1 MSFFERLEQLAKERN
16 SLLCVGLDP
25 HQGDLPTPSAKAAR
39 DFCLKIID
47 ATKDLAIAYKPNIAF
62 FEVFDADGM
71 VALKQVIAAI
81 PEEIPV
87 ILDAKRG
94 DISSTAAAY
103 AQAAFEVFKADAI
116 TLNAYLGHDS
126 ISPFIQNPEKG
137 VFLLCKT
144 SNPGSSD
151 LQDQKLVSGRTVYE
165 QVAQSAKKWN
175 TKDNVG
181 LVVGATHPTA
191 LQNVRRTASNLWI
204 LAPGVGA
211 QGGNLE
217 EALRHGLRS
226 DGLGLLFPVSRGISQ
241 AINPHHSAVNL
252 NHKIKKTRKEWASR
266 PPLPDTHHL
275 TELAVNIYEA
285 GSVKFGEFTLKSGLK
300 SPVYIDLRQLASH
313 PELLFQIASAYS
325 LILESL
331 TFDRLAAIPYAAL
344 PIGTAV
350 SLQGNWPM
358 IYPRKEV
365 KEYGTKANIE
375 GEYNPGER
383 AVVIDDLTTT
393 GGSKFEIIETLSY
406 AGLDVKD
413 IVVLIDRESG
423 AAETLKN
430 EGFRLHTVFTLTQL
444 AEILRENRLIT
455 KQQKQAVVAFIK
467 ESATQ

>member
-25 HQGDLPTPSAKAAR
+25 HQDDLPTRSAKAAR
-39 DFCLKIID
+39 DFCLKIIE
-47 ATKDLAIAYKPNIAF
+47 ATKDLVVAYKPNIAF
-62 FEVFDADGM
+62 FEVFDAEGM
-71 VALKQVIAAI
+71 DALKQVIAAV

-94 DISSTAAAY
+94 DISSTAIAY
-103 AQAAFEVFKADAI
+103 AQAAFEGLKADAI
-116 TLNAYLGHDS
+116 TLNAYLGNDS
-126 ISPFIQNPEKG
+126 ISPFIQNPDNG

-151 LQDQKLVSGRTVYE
+151 LQDQQLVSGRTVYE
-165 QVAQSAKKWN
+165 QVAQSAKTWN
-175 TKDNVG
+175 VKGNVG

-191 LQNVRRTASNLWI
+191 LQNVRRTARNLWI
-204 LAPGVGA
+204 LAPGIGA

-217 EALRHGLRS
+217 DALRYGLRS
-226 DGLGLLFPVSRGISQ
+226 DGLGLLFPVSRGISR
-241 AINPHHSAVNL
+241 AMNPHKAAANL
-252 NHKIKKTRKEWASR
+252 NHQINKARKLWASR

-275 TELAVNIYEA
+275 NKLAINLFKA
-285 GSVKFGEFTLKSGLK
+285 GCVKFGEFTLKSGLK
-300 SPVYIDLRQLASH
+300 SPMYIDLRQLASH

-375 GEYNPGER
+375 GEYKSGER
-383 AVVIDDLTTT
+383 VVVIDDLTTT
-393 GGSKFEIIETLSY
+393 GESKFEIIETLSS
-406 AGLDVKD
+406 ASLEVKD
-413 IVVLIDRESG
+413 VVVLIDRESG

-444 AEILRENRLIT
+444 ADILQENRLIT
-455 KQQKQAVVAFIK
+455 KQQKQAVVEFIK
-467 ESATQ
+467 KSSA